1 MTIIYVDADACPVKD
16 EILRVG
22 ERFQVE
28 MMFVCD
34 GGIRRPNS
42 AWAKLVIVA
51 QGADAADDWIAE
63 RIGPGDVCVT
73 ADIPLADRCL
83 KAGGL
88 AIDHRGKAFD
98 SDNIGS
104 VLATRNLMAD
114 LRESGLETKGAA
126 PFSAKDRS
134 AFLNGMDAVMQKA
147 RRAPQNGS
155 R

>member
-22 ERFQVE
+22 ERHQSE
-28 MMFVCD
+28 MKFVCD

-42 AWAKLVIVA
+42 QWAQLVIVD

-63 RIGPGDVCVT
+63 HIAPGDVCVT

-88 AIDHRGKAFD
+88 AIDHRGNAFD
-98 SDNIGS
+98 ADNIGS
-104 VLATRNLMAD
+104 ALATRNLMAD
-114 LRESGLETKGAA
+114 LRETGLETRGDR
-126 PFSAKDRS
+126 PFSPKDRS
-134 AFLNGMDAVMQKA
+134 AFLNGMEAVMQKA
-147 RRAPQNGS
+147 KRLAS
-155 R
+155 K